1 MKIQAELGLCPL
13 KADLFEETVERLAE
27 ELSQPGMSVIPGA
40 MSPLVIGESEDVF
53 RVISKCFA
61 KVCTIEEV
69 VLVAKSSNACPIKAE
84 SEKEKE

>member
-13 KADLFEETVERLAE
+13 KTDSFEETVERFAE
-27 ELSQPGMSVIPGA
+27 ELSQSGMSVIPGA
-40 MSPLVIGESEDVF
+40 ISPLVTRESEDVF

-69 VLVAKSSNACPIKAE
+69 VLVVKCSNACPIKAE
-84 SEKEKE
+84 SSR